1 MRWLNLFR
9 RNRSN
14 DLPAESL
21 NLDGLLAE
29 GLKDRPSAKRAIA
42 RLNREREAIIRS
54 QRALIGGS
62 KTLTPGNVKNIYRAS
77 SAAGSS
83 DLASLHLSQAMQ
95 DANEGGRSG
104 LNASGQLAMLDDRLA
119 AIDRT
124 RSQLYAA
131 IDRIA

>member
-14 DLPAESL
+14 DLPDDSL

-29 GLKDRPSAKRAIA
+29 GLKDRASAKRAIA
-42 RLNREREAIIRS
+42 RLNREREAIIRT

-62 KTLTPGNVKNIYRAS
+62 GNLTPGKVKSIYRAS
-77 SAAGSS
+77 SAAGTS
-83 DLASLHLSQAMQ
+83 DLAGMQLSQAMQ
-95 DANEGGRSG
+95 EANESGRSG
-104 LNASGQLAMLDDRLA
+104 LNASGQLAMLDERFA

-124 RSQLYAA
+124 RSQLYTV
-131 IDRIA
+131 IDRFA